1 MYYYYYYYQIP
12 ASMRMRN
19 LCSKNLSSRNPVEK
33 QPTKEPMEFIISMKD
48 IWPKVAPT
56 RSVRSNRVG
65 PTTPILKP
73 QTGDKL
79 NEIKLVYHS

>member
-1 MYYYYYYYQIP
+1 MYYYYYYYYIP
-12 ASMRMRN
+12 PSMRN

-56 RSVRSNRVG
+56 RSFRSNRVG

-73 QTGDKL
+73 QTDIKL
-79 NEIKLVYHS
+79 NKIKLVYHS